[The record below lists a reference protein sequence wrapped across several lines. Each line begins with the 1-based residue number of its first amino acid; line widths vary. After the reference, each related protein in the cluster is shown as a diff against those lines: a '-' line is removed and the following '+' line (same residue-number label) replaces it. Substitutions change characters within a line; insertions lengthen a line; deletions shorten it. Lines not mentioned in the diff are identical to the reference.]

1 MVFQH
6 RKNRHGAKPKQLATS
21 TKTTLTDFPEEL
33 LLHMLHHTTITEV
46 LRLRETSKFFFPAC
60 TEIIRDKLKIL
71 YVHSSPSSVERAIGI
86 CKSDLSSEVE
96 EICFVSKCVL
106 WRCGC
111 LDERVWRQWP
121 SRNVTLRGRVDG
133 QRACTFDQGYQE
145 LLSSLAELGCLQTVS
160 FQESCDRPGFN
171 MLSAQRMTNWLD
183 TTAYRTGKFRG
194 VVSKERKAE
203 NTLYAAKFKL
213 MPPQAFPFDAIDALY
228 AILNSGINFSRLV
241 LPLEHIRDTLPHT
254 PLDITRPQTL
264 TSLDLTVSQYW
275 RGFEWNTRCGEV
287 IRSTAGTLLELRLG
301 IRHTRGAGRNNY
313 ANTASS
319 LRHLLENPESPLEA
333 IDLPR
338 LQRLEIH
345 VPPERGLDPEQREGV
360 TIQLFDLETFLAH
373 HCKKLRTLHLT
384 DICPILDYAFLLHG
398 NDSMKDVQF
407 LLGVPVC
414 EIEGLGKNTRAW
426 EILGRDE

>member
-71 YVHSSPSSVERAIGI
+71 YVHPSPSSVERAIGI

-111 LDERVWRQWP
+111 LDERAWRQWP

-133 QRACTFDQGYQE
+133 QGACTFDQGYQE
-145 LLSSLAELGCLQTVS
+145 LLSSLVELGCLQTVS

-213 MPPQAFPFDAIDALY
+213 MPPQAFH
-228 AILNSGINFSRLV
+228 S
-241 LPLEHIRDTLPHT
+241 T
-254 PLDITRPQTL
+254 
-264 TSLDLTVSQYW
+264 TSMHSM
-275 RGFEWNTRCGEV
+275 
-287 IRSTAGTLLELRLG
+287 RS
-301 IRHTRGAGRNNY
+301 
-313 ANTASS
+313 
-319 LRHLLENPESPLEA
+319 
-333 IDLPR
+333 
-338 LQRLEIH
+338 
-345 VPPERGLDPEQREGV
+345 
-360 TIQLFDLETFLAH
+360 
-373 HCKKLRTLHLT
+373 
-384 DICPILDYAFLLHG
+384 
-398 NDSMKDVQF
+398 
-407 LLGVPVC
+407 
-414 EIEGLGKNTRAW
+414 
-426 EILGRDE
+426 